1 MRKLLIGGL
10 MLLLF
15 LPACA
20 PRGKGRGGLLSW
32 FAKKPQTAES
42 QLRQLIERAQRHFQK
57 GYYELAEKDFEE
69 IRDRYPDSP
78 YALWAE
84 LKLADCKFFAGKY
97 LEAAVLYQEFE
108 KLHPT
113 NEAVPYVIFQIG
125 TCYYRMMLSPDRD
138 QTNTHKAIEAYRRL
152 IETYP
157 DSPYTYEAR
166 RRIAKARERL
176 AEHELYV
183 ARFYYRTGRYRAAYY
198 RLLYLLE
205 NYPDTPLALKARRLT
220 YAYYRKAQ
228 EETRALAEGRLKDF
242 WGKPYP

>member
-1 MRKLLIGGL
+1 MRRLLIFGI
-10 MLLLF
+10 LLLFF
-15 LPACA
+15 LPACG
-20 PRGKGRGGLLSW
+20 PREKGTGGLLSW
-32 FAKKPQTAES
+32 FAKKPQPAEAK
-42 QLRQLIERAQRHFQK
+42 LRELVERAQRHFER

-97 LEAAVLYQEFE
+97 LEAVVLYQEFE

-125 TCYYRMMLSPDRD
+125 TCYYRLMLSPDRD
-138 QTNTHKAIEAYRRL
+138 QTNTRKAIEAYERL
-152 IETYP
+152 IKTYP
-157 DSPYTYEAR
+157 DAPYVYEAR
-166 RRIAKARERL
+166 RRIARARERL

-183 ARFYYRTGRYRAAYY
+183 ARFYYRTGGYRAAYY
-198 RLLYLLE
+198 RLLYLLD
-205 NYPDTPLALKARRLT
+205 NYPETRAAAKARRLVYT
-220 YAYYRKAQ
+220 YYRKAQ

-242 WGKPYP
+242 WGQPYP